1 MTIKNIFSKT
11 WLRAQYEIFKYAR
24 SFRRMTDEQV
34 NACVAH
40 EKGLQ
45 ALRPFACVA
54 HEKGLRAWCS
64 QRSYYLAALRKEC
77 ERRGLAYI
85 Q

>member
-40 EKGLQ
+40 EKGLR
-45 ALRPFACVA
+45 AGA
-54 HEKGLRAWCS
+54 HSAVTTS
-64 QRSYYLAALRKEC
+64 QLFVKSAKDVDLPTSS
-77 ERRGLAYI
+77 RR
-85 Q
+85 

>member
-11 WLRAQYEIFKYAR
+11 WLRAQYEIFKYSR

-34 NACVAH
+34 NASVAH
-40 EKGLQ
+40 EKS
-45 ALRPFACVA
+45 
-54 HEKGLRAWCS
+54 LRAWCS

>member
-40 EKGLQ
+40 EKGL
-45 ALRPFACVA
+45 
-54 HEKGLRAWCS
+54 RAW
-64 QRSYYLAALRKEC
+64 
-77 ERRGLAYI
+77 
-85 Q
+85 